1 MAKAEDKMT
10 LVRLRKETQLTLPA
24 PVRRALNVEEGD
36 YLEAEI
42 VKDGVLLK
50 PVTIA
55 RRKEAWRSVL
65 KAAASVKDAKPKA
78 RRGATPRPTKR
89 RSSARSRPTGAGTP
103 RAVRRTTGR
112 TPGKGLQGDQPAD

>member
-10 LVRLRKETQLTLPA
+10 LVRLRKEAQLTLPA

-55 RRKEAWRSVL
+55 HRREAWKSVL
-65 KAAASVKDAKPKA
+65 RAAASVKDTKPKA
-78 RRGATPRPTKR
+78 KRDAKADEEEIVREIKAHRRRNA
-89 RSSARSRPTGAGTP
+89 
-103 RAVRRTTGR
+103 
-112 TPGKGLQGDQPAD
+112 